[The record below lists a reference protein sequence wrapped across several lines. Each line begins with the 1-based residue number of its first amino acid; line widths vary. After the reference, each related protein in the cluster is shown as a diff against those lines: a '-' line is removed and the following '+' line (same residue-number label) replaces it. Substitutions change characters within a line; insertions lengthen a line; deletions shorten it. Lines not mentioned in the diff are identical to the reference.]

1 MRHVG
6 ERSKDRREEERGS
19 HLGRGRAAS
28 VILVAALAAHDDDDG
43 NEDND
48 DTTGEKF
55 RPLLDKYTWS

>member
-1 MRHVG
+1 MSESGQKTG
-6 ERSKDRREEERGS
+6 ERKREGS